1 MDEGR
6 SRSDYPIVE
15 NKSIYTEG
23 GGGRPAPPTIA
34 RTVAQHGGAG
44 RGGAG
49 RGGERSRY
57 YPPVYQGV
65 NFSRPLNPSKCNVN
79 ESAEVIKYLWS
90 YSDLSSISNS

>member
-23 GGGRPAPPTIA
+23 GRGAPRPATIA
-34 RTVAQHGGAG
+34 RTAAQHGEA
-44 RGGAG
+44 R